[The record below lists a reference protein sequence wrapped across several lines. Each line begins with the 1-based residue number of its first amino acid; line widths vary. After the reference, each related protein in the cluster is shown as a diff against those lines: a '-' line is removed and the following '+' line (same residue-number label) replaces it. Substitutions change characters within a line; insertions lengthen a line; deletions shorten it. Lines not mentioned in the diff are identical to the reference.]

1 MSEKIVVNG
10 FKGLVAAGLVGML
23 AACGG
28 GGGDSDEVSSL
39 ASESIVTRGVITQL
53 GSIWVLG
60 VEYETPNGGS
70 YSDDDE
76 VSTVADYKVGQWVR
90 IRGRRNDDGV
100 SGVAEEVEYEA
111 EIEGVA
117 AGGAINGVTIMI
129 TTGTNKVEATLGPG
143 DTLID
148 SNRYEVS
155 GLWLDDTI
163 IEATYIKNDDDGDGE
178 DEIKGFVEND
188 GSSSFDVH
196 GITFNYTGTPDV
208 VDGDFVEVH
217 FDSCVGTAPNV
228 TCDATEVELE
238 DDFNDDAEGQEAEY
252 EGVVNI
258 DPVDLARC
266 PAGADFLI
274 DMTCIDWSSMSASG
288 WQDGLTGP
296 DDMESGLRVEAEG
309 HFNAAG
315 VLIAEKIKGRGNRV
329 RITSTAT
336 NVDGAAGTF
345 DLFFGDIQVTTM
357 DGVTEYELDNM
368 GISVNAISDTDGLKV
383 KGIRTGPTSM
393 LALRIQSKLVVANK
407 YKLRAEVD
415 LNGADAASNTITV
428 MGVSSV
434 ADADTEL
441 DFEDTEIASGE
452 GSTTEDDIDSFLDMI
467 DDDDIVNTTNGSR
480 DVVEVNVD
488 TTNGGDGS
496 IGNPYSADEI
506 EIEEE
511 DD

>member
-129 TTGTNKVEATLGPG
+129 TTGTNKAEASLGPG

-148 SNRYEVS
+148 NNRYEVS
-155 GLWLDDTI
+155 GLWLDDTT
-163 IEATYIKNDDDGDGE
+163 IEATYIKDDDDGDGE

-188 GSSSFDVH
+188 GPSSFGVH

-228 TCDATEVELE
+228 TCDAAEVELE
-238 DDFNDDAEGQEAEY
+238 DDFNDDADGQEAEY
-252 EGVVNI
+252 EGAVNMT
-258 DPVDLARC
+258 LANC
-266 PAGADFLI
+266 PTGADFMI

-296 DDMESGLRVEAEG
+296 ADMESGLRVESEG
-309 HFNAAG
+309 HFNASG
-315 VLIAEKIKGRGNRV
+315 LLIAEKIKGRGNRV
-329 RITSTAT
+329 RITA
-336 NVDGAAGTF
+336 NVDTGSISGVTF
-345 DLFFGDIQVTTM
+345 KVFDNIIEVTTQ
-357 DGVTEYELDNM
+357 DGLTEYEDPLVDFSSIN
-368 GISVNAISDTDGLKV
+368 DTSGSESGLEIR
-383 KGIRTGPTSM
+383 GIRTGPTSM
-393 LALRIQSKLVVANK
+393 LALRIKDEGGPVLADK
-407 YKLRAEVD
+407 YELRAEID
-415 LNGADAASNTITV
+415 MAGADSGAGTITV
-428 MGVSSV
+428 MGVTSM
-434 ADADTEL
+434 ADGDTEL
-441 DFEDTEIASGE
+441 EIDDSPFI
-452 GSTTEDDIDSFLDMI
+452 GSVTSFLEMI
-467 DDDDIVNTTNGSR
+467 DDDANGPRDIV
-480 DVVEVNVD
+480 EVDVD
-488 TTNGGDGS
+488 TTTGDGS